1 MTAINTLQRRLL
13 WKELRQLWP
22 LGACSVLIG
31 IFFFVLYQ
39 FSSAE
44 LDRPIVLRMLTVG
57 VPGLFAVGVGAML
70 VGQEKDQRTILWLSS
85 LPIAKRD
92 LVRTKLIAS
101 LVSLIVLWIVSLLLA
116 SVFSGGEL
124 WSAGDQLGERFG
136 DSVLVDNVALS
147 LHTFYLMLAGL
158 ALAWRFRSA
167 FTALIWLVPF
177 AFAPFVLAA
186 VLQQLIAST
195 AARSDGALSSTF
207 VVVAQV
213 ICIAIATPW
222 GWRNAMRALEASND
236 GRGRVSTAKRLK
248 ALTLPH
254 SPASALLWQFAKQN
268 TVTLRAIV
276 GLFAVAAFL
285 AAISKVE
292 PYRHSS
298 DQVFFGSGSAV
309 LAAFLVVLAI
319 SWLGALAF
327 QSDMLHRRIRFL
339 SDRGVSPVVTWLSRQ
354 AIPVCLVGIGLIV
367 TLLLATRSLAASL
380 GPNHGLTVELF
391 QVILVATLFGALPI
405 YTVSQWVGQFFPS
418 PIIATITAP
427 VISFGLAAYLT
438 FAAGTIGTSFV
449 MLGVVAV
456 LPLITTFV
464 LTRRWMDCRFSL
476 SYWLVHTATLV
487 LFLLLPALPLI
498 YAGATRPSISA
509 ATKQALAKELET
521 SRSPWNAA
529 PPFLSLQLPDLRTDT
544 EQSEPAV
551 GAAMSS
557 DEDAQALG
565 ATAAGMGASLEDTPG
580 QAAALP
586 AVASSDNPQSAE
598 ISESGVS
605 MGSSG
610 ESHKSL
616 KLEDLTIAQ
625 RKKYAFDSLATSVS
639 SSTGP
644 LQSSLRVAD
653 YLRIEL
659 QLARF
664 KAKAKEASTGPQDE
678 SGSASNVATSEIS
691 NEISYSSLLN
701 LATTIAE
708 RLRQT
713 PQLSSQYLADTFE
726 IMLLWEL
733 QEIQGKGLV
742 DAATWNRT
750 CALLTNR
757 AAREKSRR
765 FAIAAEWKKF
775 QTSKVKQGDLVSA
788 VTPWTSTKLSL
799 VNLVTLEGRVG
810 LLAEKLWLLSDSTNA
825 NTDAI
830 RQELAA
836 LQKTPIGWFGLGP
849 QGQFSRADSRET
861 FMFETNDTPRWAIGT
876 QWNAGWE
883 KQAQQLASEPLTK

>member
-1 MTAINTLQRRLL
+1 MTAINTIQRRLL

-39 FSSAE
+39 FNSAE
-44 LDRPIVLRMLTVG
+44 LDRPIVLRMLIVG
-57 VPGLFAVGVGAML
+57 MPGLFAVGVGAML

-85 LPIAKRD
+85 LPVAKRD
-92 LVRTKLIAS
+92 LVRIKLIAS
-101 LVSLIVLWIVSLLLA
+101 LFSLIVLWIISLLLA
-116 SVFSGGEL
+116 SVFSGGEH
-124 WSAGDQLGERFG
+124 WSAGDRLGE
-136 DSVLVDNVALS
+136 STLVDNVALS

-167 FTALIWLVPF
+167 FTALLCLVPA

-186 VLQQLIAST
+186 ALQQLIAST

-207 VVVAQV
+207 VVVAQL
-213 ICIAIATPW
+213 ICIAVVTPW

-236 GRGRVSTAKRLK
+236 GRGRVSTVKRLG

-268 TVTLRAIV
+268 TVALRAIV

-285 AAISKVE
+285 AAVSKVD

-298 DQVFFGSGSAV
+298 DQVFFGSGSAA

-327 QSDMLHRRIRFL
+327 QSDMLQRRIRFL
-339 SDRGVSPVVTWLSRQ
+339 SDRGVSPVMTWLSRQ

-405 YTVSQWVGQFFPS
+405 YTVSQWVGQLFTS

-427 VISFGLAAYLT
+427 AISFGLATYLT
-438 FAAGTIGTSFV
+438 FAASTIGTSFII
-449 MLGVVAV
+449 LGVVAV

-521 SRSPWNAA
+521 SRNSWNVN
-529 PPFLSLQLPDLRTDT
+529 PQVLSLQLPDLRN
-544 EQSEPAV
+544 EEEELVPAV
-551 GAAMSS
+551 GAGMSS

-565 ATAAGMGASLEDTPG
+565 ATPAEMGASLEDTTE
-580 QAAALP
+580 QTAALTT
-586 AVASSDNPQSAE
+586 VASADDPKSAE
-598 ISESGVS
+598 MSESGVS
-605 MGSSG
+605 MSSIG
-610 ESHKSL
+610 NESTKSL

-625 RKKYAFDSLATSVS
+625 RKAYVFEILARHANS
-639 SSTGP
+639 SDGP

-659 QLARF
+659 ELARQR
-664 KAKAKEASTGPQDE
+664 AKATGTSSGTTDE
-678 SGSASNVATSEIS
+678 SDSASNVAASEIS
-691 NEISYSSLLN
+691 YASLLN

-708 RLRQT
+708 RVRKT
-713 PQLSSQYLADTFE
+713 PQLSSQYVADSFE

-757 AAREKSRR
+757 AAREKARR
-765 FAIAAEWKKF
+765 FAIAAEWMKF
-775 QTSKVKQGDLVSA
+775 QTSNVKQGELVSA
-788 VTPWTSTKLSL
+788 VTPWSSVKLSL
-799 VNLVTLEGRVG
+799 VNMATLEGRVG
-810 LLAEKLWLLSDSTNA
+810 VFAEKLWLLSDSTNT

-836 LQKTPIGWFGLGP
+836 LQKVPIAWYGLGS

-861 FMFETNDTPRWAIGT
+861 FMFETNETPRWAYGT
-876 QWNAGWE
+876 QWNTGWE
-883 KQAQQLASEPLTK
+883 KQAQQLTLEPLTK

>member
-1 MTAINTLQRRLL
+1 M
-13 WKELRQLWP
+13 
-22 LGACSVLIG
+22 
-31 IFFFVLYQ
+31 LYQ
-39 FSSAE
+39 LTSAE
-44 LDRPIVLRMLTVG
+44 LDRPIVLRMLVVG

-85 LPIAKRD
+85 LPVAKRD

-101 LVSLIVLWIVSLLLA
+101 LFSLILLWMISLLLA

-124 WSAGDQLGERFG
+124 WSAGDRLGDRLS
-136 DSVLVDNVALS
+136 DSVLADGLAMS

-167 FTALIWLVPF
+167 FTALLWLVPV
-177 AFAPFVLAA
+177 AFVPFVLAA
-186 VLQQLIAST
+186 VLQQFIAPT
-195 AARSDGALSSTF
+195 AARPDGSLSSGF
-207 VVVAQV
+207 IVVAQAICLAVV
-213 ICIAIATPW
+213 IPW
-222 GWRNAMRALEASND
+222 GWWNAMRALEASND
-236 GRGRVSTAKRLK
+236 GRGRVSTVKRLS

-268 TVTLRAIV
+268 TIALRAIA

-292 PYRHSS
+292 PYRQSS
-298 DQVFFGSGSAV
+298 DQVFLGSGSAA
-309 LAAFLVVLAI
+309 LAVFLIVLAI

-339 SDRGVSPVVTWLSRQ
+339 SDRGVSPVKTWFSRQ

-367 TLLLATRSLAASL
+367 TLLVATRSLTASL
-380 GPNHGLTVELF
+380 GPNNGLTVELF
-391 QVILVATLFGALPI
+391 QMILVATLFGALPI
-405 YTVSQWVGQFFPS
+405 YTVSQWVGQLFPS

-427 VISFGLAAYLT
+427 AISFGLAMYLT
-438 FAAGTIGTSFV
+438 FAASTIGTSFLI
-449 MLGVVAV
+449 LGVVAV

-476 SYWLVHTATLV
+476 SYWLVHAATLV

-509 ATKQALAKELET
+509 ATKQALANELET
-521 SRSPWNAA
+521 SRNSWNVN
-529 PPFLSLQLPDLRTDT
+529 PQVLSLQLPDLRSDI
-544 EQSEPAV
+544 EELSP
-551 GAAMSS
+551 SS
-557 DEDAQALG
+557 DAGMSGGEEAPALG
-565 ATAAGMGASLEDTPG
+565 AVSAG
-580 QAAALP
+580 
-586 AVASSDNPQSAE
+586 
-598 ISESGVS
+598 ISESGAS

-610 ESHKSL
+610 EAPKSL

-625 RKKYAFDSLATSVS
+625 RKKYVFENLAATANSNE
-639 SSTGP
+639 GP

-659 QLARF
+659 ERARLN
-664 KAKAKEASTGPQDE
+664 AKAKSDSIDAPAE
-678 SGSASNVATSEIS
+678 SESVSNVATSEIS
-691 NEISYSSLLN
+691 YASLLN

-708 RLRQT
+708 RLRKT
-713 PQLSSQYLADTFE
+713 PQLSTQYIADTFE

-733 QEIQGKGLV
+733 QEIQGKRIV
-742 DAATWNRT
+742 DTATWNRT
-750 CALLTNR
+750 CTLLSNR
-757 AAREKSRR
+757 AAREKARR

-775 QTSKVKQGDLVSA
+775 QTSKVKQGELASA
-788 VTPWTSTKLSL
+788 VTPWSSTKLSL
-799 VNLVTLEGRVG
+799 TNLVTLEGRVG
-810 LLAEKLWLLSDSTNA
+810 VFAEKLWLLSDSSNA

-830 RQELAA
+830 RQDLAA
-836 LQKTPIGWFGLGP
+836 LQKAPIGWFGLGN

-861 FMFETNDTPRWAIGT
+861 FMFETNDTLRWAIGT

-883 KQAQQLASEPLTK
+883 KQAQQLAPEPLSK

>member
-22 LGACSVLIG
+22 LGACSILIG

-44 LDRPIVLRMLTVG
+44 LDRPIVLRMLVVG

-85 LPIAKRD
+85 LPIARRD

-101 LVSLIVLWIVSLLLA
+101 LFSLIVLWIISLLLA

-124 WSAGDQLGERFG
+124 WSAGDRLGE
-136 DSVLVDNVALS
+136 STLVDNVALA

-167 FTALIWLVPF
+167 FTALLWLVPF

-186 VLQQLIAST
+186 VLQHFSDPTT
-195 AARSDGALSSTF
+195 AGRSGAISATI

-213 ICIAIATPW
+213 ICIAVVTPW

-268 TVTLRAIV
+268 TIALRAIV
-276 GLFAVAAFL
+276 GLFAVAALL
-285 AAISKVE
+285 ASMSGID
-292 PYRHSS
+292 PHRQSS
-298 DQVFFGSGSAV
+298 DQIFFGSGSAA
-309 LAAFLVVLAI
+309 LAVFLVVLAI
-319 SWLGALAF
+319 SWLGTLAF

-339 SDRGVSPVVTWLSRQ
+339 SDRGVSPVKTWLSRQ

-367 TLLLATRSLAASL
+367 TLFAATRGLSASF
-380 GPNHGLTVELF
+380 GSNQGLTVELF
-391 QVILVATLFGALPI
+391 RAILVSTLFGALPI
-405 YTVSQWVGQFFPS
+405 YTVSQWVGQLYPS

-438 FAAGTIGTSFV
+438 FAASTIGTSFV
-449 MLGVVAV
+449 ILGVVAV

-464 LTRRWMDCRFSL
+464 LTRRWMDCRFSIG
-476 SYWLVHTATLV
+476 YWLIHTATLL

-521 SRSPWNAA
+521 GRGPWNVA
-529 PPFLSLQLPDLRTDT
+529 PQYITLQLPEPRNDD
-544 EQSEPAV
+544 EQSSASA
-551 GAAMSS
+551 GAGGMSS

-565 ATAAGMGASLEDTPG
+565 ASLEGTSEQTLAIPTVESAD
-580 QAAALP
+580 
-586 AVASSDNPQSAE
+586 DPQSAAM
-598 ISESGVS
+598 IESGVS

-610 ESHKSL
+610 KSTKSL

-625 RKKYAFDSLATSVS
+625 RKALAYERLARSVS
-639 SSTGP
+639 SSSGP
-644 LQSSLRVAD
+644 LQSDVRVAS

-659 QLARF
+659 ELARL
-664 KAKAKEASTGPQDE
+664 KAKATRTTAGNQDV
-678 SGSASNVATSEIS
+678 SDSASKVVTSEL
-691 NEISYSSLLN
+691 SYESSYASLLN

-708 RLRQT
+708 RLRQN
-713 PQLSSQYLADTFE
+713 PQLSSQSLADSFE
-726 IMLLWEL
+726 IMLLWEM

-750 CALLTNR
+750 CALLSNR
-757 AAREKSRR
+757 ASREKSRR
-765 FAIAAEWKKF
+765 FAIAAEWKRY
-775 QTSKVKQGDLVSA
+775 QTSKVKQGELVSA
-788 VTPWTSTKLSL
+788 VTPWSSTELSL
-799 VNLVTLEGRVG
+799 VSLVTQDGRVG
-810 LLAEKLWLLSDSTNA
+810 VFVEKLWMLCDSTNA
-825 NTDAI
+825 STDAI
-830 RQELAA
+830 RQELAD
-836 LQKTPIGWFGLGP
+836 LQKVPAAWYGLGNL
-849 QGQFSRADSRET
+849 GQYAKADRREI
-861 FMFETNDTPRWAIGT
+861 FMFETSEIRRTGIGV

-883 KQAQQLASEPLTK
+883 KQAQQLTPEPTSK